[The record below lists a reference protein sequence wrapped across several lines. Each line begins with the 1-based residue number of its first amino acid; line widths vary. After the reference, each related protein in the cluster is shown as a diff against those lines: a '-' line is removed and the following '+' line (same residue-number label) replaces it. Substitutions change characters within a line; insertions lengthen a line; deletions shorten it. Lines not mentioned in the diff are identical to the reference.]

1 MAVAIQ
7 IVPGVAYYPGWL
19 PVEGQR
25 QLLRALDEIL
35 AAAPLFQPAMP
46 RTGKPFSVQ
55 MSNCGPLGWVSD
67 RDGGY
72 RYQATHPQSGM
83 PWPPM
88 PQILQDA
95 WANLADYALGPQ
107 ACLINYYN
115 GTARMGLHQDRD
127 EADFNAPVLSLSLG
141 DSALFRIGGRERGDK
156 TQSLRLHSGDV
167 LVFGG
172 PARLAFHG
180 IDRIMPGTSTLLP
193 NGGRIN
199 LTLRRVDA
207 PPA

>member
-1 MAVAIQ
+1 MTVAIQ
-7 IVPGVAYYPGWL
+7 IVPGVTYYPGWL

-25 QLLRALDEIL
+25 QLLQKLEEIL
-35 AAAPLFQPAMP
+35 VAAPLFQPTMP

-55 MSNCGPLGWVSD
+55 MSNCGSLGWVSD
-67 RDGGY
+67 RQGGY
-72 RYQATHPQSGM
+72 RYQATHPQTGA
-83 PWPPM
+83 PWPEM
-88 PQILQDA
+88 PKILQTA
-95 WANLADYALGPQ
+95 WTDLAHYAPGPQ
-107 ACLINYYN
+107 ACLINYYKD
-115 GTARMGLHQDRD
+115 TARMGLHQDRD
-127 EADFNAPVLSLSLG
+127 EADFDAPVLSLSLG
-141 DSALFRIGGRERGDK
+141 DTGLFRIGGQERSDK
-156 TQSLRLHSGDV
+156 TKSLKLQSGDV